1 MVLVPLG
8 HLGFTQPALSIL
20 NFKLGIILLA
30 FKLLVI
36 LKLFE
41 SACERTLVL
50 CTAILD
56 ILDLVK

>member
-30 FKLLVI
+30 FKLLMV

-41 SACERTLVL
+41 SAYEHTLVL
-50 CTAILD
+50 RTAILD
-56 ILDLVK
+56 IIDLVK